1 MNLFLFEIY
10 FFILETYL
18 HYAKLKKYCMDAKDI
33 FLFWKLQ
40 FKIIG
45 CAVQKPGEFP
55 SKIFNG

>member
-1 MNLFLFEIY
+1 
-10 FFILETYL
+10 
-18 HYAKLKKYCMDAKDI
+18 MDAKDI

-55 SKIFNG
+55 SRTAMVKISTDLYFSC